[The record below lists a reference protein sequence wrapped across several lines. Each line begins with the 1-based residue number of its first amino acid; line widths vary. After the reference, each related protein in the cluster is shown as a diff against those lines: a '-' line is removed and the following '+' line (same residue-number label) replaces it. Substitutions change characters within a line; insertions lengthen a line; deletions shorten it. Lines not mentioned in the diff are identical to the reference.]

1 MRIAELNQGISTMLI
16 KLLFKSPEPVR
27 DDVKALIDASVSL
40 GLRMDKI
47 TQFYDV
53 GQLGGMDRLAA

>member
-1 MRIAELNQGISTMLI
+1 MLI